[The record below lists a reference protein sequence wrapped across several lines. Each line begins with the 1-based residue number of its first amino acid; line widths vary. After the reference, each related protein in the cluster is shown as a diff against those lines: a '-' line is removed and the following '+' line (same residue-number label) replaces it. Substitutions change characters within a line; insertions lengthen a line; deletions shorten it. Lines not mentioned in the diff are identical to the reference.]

1 MWKMPEV
8 NDVECKSTEKTAN
21 QIKLDKSKGNSRI
34 CFRHVLLRSQ
44 ARHFLETKNVRQ
56 MGDAL
61 IS

>member
-8 NDVECKSTEKTAN
+8 NDVECKSTGKTAN
-21 QIKLDKSKGNSRI
+21 QIKLDKSKGNRGYASAI
-34 CFRHVLLRSQ
+34 VLLRSQ

-56 MGDAL
+56 MGGAL